1 MSVNGIVTSAKNV
14 AQGITSANWFTNL
27 ISTIIAFIQVAV
39 IGLATIRFTLVGI
52 KYFTANAATA
62 KADCKGELV
71 RTFIGGVI
79 AFLALQITRI
89 IFEIF
94 NP

>member
-1 MSVNGIVTSAKNV
+1 MTINGLVTTFSSA
-14 AQGITSANWFTNL
+14 AQGITGATWFTNL

-52 KYFTANAATA
+52 KYFTANAASA